1 MLLEF
6 KTPGDYANGVSRTY
20 NRALSVIS
28 TTGYTVQV
36 NSLNN
41 DLTSTSNQSL
51 PVNAIGLSVK
61 DSQSQAVM
69 GNVKLSSSKQSIITS
84 LMPAKQKNIL
94 TLPIPLRQGI
104 SDFLIRHKNNI
115 QGAYF
120 QSYSTVEIL
129 NFFKKIIS
137 TILMVGITMCYA
149 QKSAVSIET
158 DQKLSVFNED
168 MVSILLKISNNTN
181 IERNI
186 DVDIQTVKGLR
197 VINNISSIHLKANEK
212 AFLPVKIFVE
222 KRTSQRV

>member
-1 MLLEF
+1 M
-6 KTPGDYANGVSRTY
+6 
-20 NRALSVIS
+20 
-28 TTGYTVQV
+28 
-36 NSLNN
+36 
-41 DLTSTSNQSL
+41 
-51 PVNAIGLSVK
+51 NAIGLSVK

-84 LMPAKQKNIL
+84 LMPAKTEKYFDL
-94 TLPIPLRQGI
+94 TYSTQAGDIR
-104 SDFLIRHKNNI
+104 FLIRHKNNI
-115 QGAYF
+115 QGRLF
-120 QSYSTVEIL
+120 SVLFHSR
-129 NFFKKIIS
+129 NFELLQKIIS

-212 AFLPVKIFVE
+212 AFYRLKYLW

>member
-94 TLPIPLRQGI
+94 TLPIPLRQGYQI
-104 SDFLIRHKNNI
+104 FNQAQEQYSGTLIFSLI
-115 QGAYF
+115 PQ
-120 QSYSTVEIL
+120 
-129 NFFKKIIS
+129 
-137 TILMVGITMCYA
+137 
-149 QKSAVSIET
+149 
-158 DQKLSVFNED
+158 
-168 MVSILLKISNNTN
+168 
-181 IERNI
+181 
-186 DVDIQTVKGLR
+186 
-197 VINNISSIHLKANEK
+197 
-212 AFLPVKIFVE
+212 
-222 KRTSQRV
+222 